1 MTPEIRTELLKLSRP
16 NVDFPDVKVWIERA
30 RELEAYVSGAG
41 EPSKD
46 VQPKAATQ
54 VSQVRTPRKAS

>member
-16 NVDFPDVKVWIERA
+16 NVDNPDLTKWIENA
-30 RELEAYVSGAG
+30 KTLEAYVSGAG

-46 VQPKAATQ
+46 VQPKAVTQ